1 MKNALAF
8 ASALALARYADAV
21 PAASSTTCCRELS
34 QALPSL
40 FFSPSTSQYN
50 TLINA
55 RWSGT
60 SVLHPGCV
68 VTPKSALDV
77 SKAVKIIVKNQC
89 QFAVRGGGH
98 NANPGFNSIDDGVSI
113 DLSSLNSASLA
124 EDRSYVSIGAGITWG
139 EAYDA
144 FNSSNI
150 GFTGGIC
157 EDVSAGGVGLGGGQS
172 LFQPKRG
179 WAIDNIL
186 NYEIVLAS
194 GEIVNANATSF
205 PDLFKALKGGNT
217 NFGIVTHLKI
227 ASFDFD
233 GLWGGE
239 VFVSLNGPQATY
251 SEVQDQMSQALVDF
265 TANNH
270 LDTNTAVQL
279 MTVYLANN
287 QGQIV
292 NAAFGNTVG
301 EENPASLQE
310 FLNMPN
316 QVKHEVGHIKLADFV
331 HQVSE
336 FQAKG
341 YRQVT
346 SSITFSNDYATVRD
360 IWDVTDEIYNGLEH
374 KDQVDWMISF
384 IPQPM
389 VQQSYATRSGG
400 NSLGLQSVTDDQIVV
415 WLTSRWTDPS
425 LDNMMYAARDDFIV
439 ATESVAK
446 KYGTYHPFLYINYA
460 SPSQNPLCGYG
471 VDNFNF
477 LKTTAA
483 KYDPHGV
490 FQKLMPGGFKVSK
503 ATCS

>member
-8 ASALALARYADAV
+8 ASALALAGYADAV

-34 QALPSL
+34 QALPSV

-124 EDRSYVSIGAGITWG
+124 KDRSYIGIGAGITWG
-139 EAYDA
+139 ETYDA

-157 EDVSAGGVGLGGGQS
+157 EDVSAGGISLGGGQS

-194 GEIVNANATSF
+194 GEIVNANATSY

-217 NFGIVTHLKI
+217 NFGI
-227 ASFDFD
+227 AS
-233 GLWGGE
+233 
-239 VFVSLNGPQATY
+239 Y

-270 LDTNTAVQL
+270 FDVNTSVQL

-292 NAAFGNTVG
+292 NAAFGNTIG

-316 QVKHEVGHIKLADFV
+316 QVKHDVGHIKLADFV

-346 SSITFSNDYATVRD
+346 SSITFSNDYVTVRD

-389 VQQSYATRSGG
+389 VQQSYAARSGG

-425 LDNMMYAARDDFIV
+425 LDSMMYAARDDFIT
-439 ATESVAK
+439 ATEAVAK

-503 ATCS
+503 TTCS